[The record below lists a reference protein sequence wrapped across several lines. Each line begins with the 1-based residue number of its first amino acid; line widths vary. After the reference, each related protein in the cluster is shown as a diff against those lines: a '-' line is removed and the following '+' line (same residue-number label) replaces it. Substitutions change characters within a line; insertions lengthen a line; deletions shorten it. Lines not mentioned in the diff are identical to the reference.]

1 MVSVLRRSGSSAA
14 ALVAA
19 LLILLGV
26 ADNTVEAKKVKRVK
40 AGTTYKTHDRKF
52 FNKNGWP
59 NLVAILMDLR
69 RSEVSGG
76 LHKTTRRPSGT
87 KCQPNGRF

>member
-14 ALVAA
+14 ALVAT

-26 ADNTVEAKKVKRVK
+26 ADNVVEAKKVKRVK

-52 FNKNGWP
+52 FNKNCWP
-59 NLVAILMDLR
+59 DASQSYLVGI
-69 RSEVSGG
+69 SSWTSGG
-76 LHKTTRRPSGT
+76 RRFRAVYT
-87 KCQPNGRF
+87 QQ

>member
-1 MVSVLRRSGSSAA
+1 MVSALRRSGSSAA

-26 ADNTVEAKKVKRVK
+26 ADNVVEAKKVKRVK

-52 FNKNGWP
+52 F
-59 NLVAILMDLR
+59 
-69 RSEVSGG
+69 
-76 LHKTTRRPSGT
+76 
-87 KCQPNGRF
+87 

>member
-26 ADNTVEAKKVKRVK
+26 ADNVVEAKKVKRVK

-52 FNKNGWP
+52 FNKNCWP
-59 NLVAILMDLR
+59 RCIAKLFGREI
-69 RSEVSGG
+69 SSWTSGG
-76 LHKTTRRPSGT
+76 RRFRAVYT
-87 KCQPNGRF
+87 KQ